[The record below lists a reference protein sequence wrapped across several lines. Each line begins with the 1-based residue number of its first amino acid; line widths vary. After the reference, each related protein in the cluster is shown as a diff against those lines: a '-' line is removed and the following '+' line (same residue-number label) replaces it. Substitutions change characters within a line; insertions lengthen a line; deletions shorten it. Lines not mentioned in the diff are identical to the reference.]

1 MIWCRGGLWSPAK
14 QVFWG
19 RDVLDLQIPHWLMIG
34 GALLVL
40 FGLVGTVFQRKRAAS
55 DPSRSEQGEL
65 TDGQAV
71 SLPKF
76 LE

>member
-1 MIWCRGGLWSPAK
+1 
-14 QVFWG
+14 
-19 RDVLDLQIPHWLMIG
+19 MIG

-40 FGLVGTVFQRKRAAS
+40 FGLVGIALQRKRAAADKS
-55 DPSRSEQGEL
+55 NLEQDEL
-65 TDGQAV
+65 ADGQVV

>member
-1 MIWCRGGLWSPAK
+1 MQFPY
-14 QVFWG
+14 
-19 RDVLDLQIPHWLMIG
+19 WLMTG

-40 FGLVGTVFQRKRAAS
+40 VGVVGIALQRRRATA
-55 DPSRSEQGEL
+55 DPSNLEQAEVA
-65 TDGQAV
+65 DAQPV